1 MIKTA
6 LTDLLGI
13 KHPILNAPMASS
25 ATAQLAGAV
34 SASGGFG
41 MLGMGSTVPDPE
53 WLALEIKRV
62 REITNNPF
70 GVGFI
75 TSVAGIEKMVEVAI
89 EAKVDLIGHSFS
101 DPSPFMSDA
110 KKAGIKVV
118 AQVQTVEQA
127 AHARDAGVDL
137 VVAQGTDGGGHT
149 GYIGT
154 ISIVPA
160 VVDACPGIPV
170 IAAGGIVDGRGM
182 AAALALGASGVWIG
196 SRFVASK
203 EWAGAEWSKE
213 ALMSAGT
220 DDTVITRSYDL
231 AMDAPFPSDIG
242 HRVLSNSFTDRWHEN
257 YQELLDNK
265 EDIKTNLALATQNAD
280 LNIAPVSAGSG
291 SGPIK
296 SIEKVSD
303 IMQTLMSDTEA
314 ILANLRDE
322 LLTKPQ

>member
-265 EDIKTNLALATQNAD
+265 EDIKTDLALATQNAD
-280 LNIAPVSAGSG
+280 LNIAPVNAGSG

>member
-1 MIKTA
+1 
-6 LTDLLGI
+6 
-13 KHPILNAPMASS
+13 
-25 ATAQLAGAV
+25 
-34 SASGGFG
+34 
-41 MLGMGSTVPDPE
+41 
-53 WLALEIKRV
+53 
-62 REITNNPF
+62 
-70 GVGFI
+70 
-75 TSVAGIEKMVEVAI
+75 EVAI

-160 VVDACPGIPV
+160 VVDACPEIPV
-170 IAAGGIVDGRGM
+170 IAAGGIVDGRGI

-213 ALMSAGT
+213 ALTSAGT

-242 HRVLSNSFTDRWHEN
+242 DRVLSNAFTDRWHEN

-265 EDIKTNLALATQNAD
+265 EDIKTDIALATQNAD
-280 LNIAPVSAGSG
+280 LSIAPVRAGSG

-296 SIEKVSD
+296 TIEKVSD
-303 IMQTLMSDTEA
+303 IIQTLVSDTEL
-314 ILANLRDE
+314 ILADLRDE

>member
-265 EDIKTNLALATQNAD
+265 EDIKTDLALAAQNAD

>member
-242 HRVLSNSFTDRWHEN
+242 HRVLSNAFTDRWHEN

-265 EDIKTNLALATQNAD
+265 EDIKTDLALATQNAD

>member
-41 MLGMGSTVPDPE
+41 MLGMGSTAPDPE

-160 VVDACPGIPV
+160 VVDACPAIPV

-242 HRVLSNSFTDRWHEN
+242 HRVLSNAFTDRWHEN

-265 EDIKTNLALATQNAD
+265 EDIKTDLALAAQNAD

>member
-6 LTDLLGI
+6 LTDLLDI

-25 ATAQLAGAV
+25 ATAELAGAV
-34 SASGGFG
+34 SAAGGFG
-41 MLGMGSTVPDPE
+41 MLGMGNTVPDPE

-62 REITNNPF
+62 REITNKPF

-75 TSVAGIEKMVEVAI
+75 TSVPGIEKLVEVAI

-127 AHARDAGVDL
+127 VQARDAGVDL

-160 VVDACPGIPV
+160 VVDACPEIPV
-170 IAAGGIVDGRGM
+170 IAAGGIVDGRGI
-182 AAALALGASGVWIG
+182 AAALVLGASGVWIG

-242 HRVLSNSFTDRWHEN
+242 HRVLSNAFTDRWHEN

-265 EDIKTNLALATQNAD
+265 EDIKTDLALATQNAD